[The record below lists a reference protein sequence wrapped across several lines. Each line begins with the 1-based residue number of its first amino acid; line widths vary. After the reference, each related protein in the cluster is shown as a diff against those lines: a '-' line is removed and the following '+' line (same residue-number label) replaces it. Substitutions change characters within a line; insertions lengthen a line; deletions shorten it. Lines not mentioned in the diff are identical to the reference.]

1 MSAWISA
8 WVPPWLSFLIVIGL
22 ILLFSKYE
30 LSVVLL
36 IGGLLFGFLAG
47 VNLLE
52 ALLSVLLDPSII
64 LIAIALIFIP
74 LLGGLMEK
82 SGLMEELIQNMNI
95 SNRSSLMLAPAL
107 YGLLPVAGGAL
118 MSAPMVEQIG
128 TEMESS
134 QKVAINVWFRHIFIL
149 IYPVSLLVIS
159 EIAEINL
166 YVIMFSMLIPFVL
179 LTLIGYMFLV
189 RNVSETDK
197 VNERNYKG
205 ILRNIVP
212 ILLPPIIDLIG
223 RIIFQVNYPEIFL
236 LIGLVISLVLGL
248 HLGEMPLQSLGNIA
262 KEMKLWRFP
271 LLIISMFLFLEVF
284 QISSVPSTIACL
296 NLPFI
301 LFLCLSFFLGF
312 ATGRIA
318 LPLSIMV
325 PIYTTQY
332 LLGFIPLLEF
342 SFLYLAIFLGYLI
355 TPIHPCVSY
364 SIEFSESTFK
374 RFLKKAGLPTF
385 LSFGILLILYMII
398 SLF

>member
-1 MSAWISA
+1 VITSWVPAWI
-8 WVPPWLSFLIVIGL
+8 SFLIVIVL

-36 IGGLLFGFLAG
+36 GGALLFGFLAD
-47 VNLLE
+47 VNLINSIL
-52 ALLSVLLDPSII
+52 AVCLDPAII
-64 LIAIALIFIP
+64 LIALALIFIP

-82 SGLMEELIQNMNI
+82 SGLMEELIENMNI
-95 SNRSSLMLAPAL
+95 SKRSSLMLAPAL

-118 MSAPMVEQIG
+118 MSAPIIDQIG
-128 TEMESS
+128 SKMDSHR
-134 QKVAINVWFRHIFIL
+134 KVAINVWFRHIFIL

-166 YVIMFSMLIPFVL
+166 YVIMFSMLIPFVIL
-179 LTLIGYMFLV
+179 AVIGYVLLV
-189 RNVSETDK
+189 KSVSEGEKKNKRD
-197 VNERNYKG
+197 YKK
-205 ILRNIVP
+205 IARNISP
-212 ILLPPIIDLIG
+212 ILLPPLVDLLG
-223 RIIFQVNYPEIFL
+223 RTIFQIEYPEFFL
-236 LIGLVISLVLGL
+236 LLGLIISLFLSLKLGK
-248 HLGEMPLQSLGNIA
+248 MRIQSLGSIG

-284 QISSVPSTIACL
+284 QRSSVPTTIANL

-312 ATGRIA
+312 ATGRIQ

-325 PIYTTQY
+325 PIYVSQY
-332 LLGFIPLLEF
+332 IFGFLPLLDF

-364 SIEFSESTFK
+364 SIEYYDTTFK
-374 RFLKKAGLPTF
+374 KVLKQLSIPTF
-385 LSFGILLILYMII
+385 LSFGILIIFYIIL
-398 SLF
+398 SPL